1 MSKEVITANKPSPV
15 DRLKTV
21 LNTQSVQEQFKN
33 ALKEGAPLFVASVI
47 DLYNTDNKLQQCPP
61 AEVIVECLKAA
72 TLKLPINKNLGFAY
86 VIPYNKSVLVNGQW
100 VKEPHPQ
107 FQMGY
112 KGYIQLAMRTG
123 AYRSINNGIIY
134 EGMNVEENFL
144 TGEITITGQKKSN
157 DAIGYFAYM
166 EMLNG
171 FKKAL
176 YWSKEKIFAHAKR
189 YSKSYITK
197 NGQSYFDEKSAWA
210 TNFDEMAQKTLIRYL
225 ISHYGIMSVEMIGG
239 LTSDNADDKTPEQ
252 SVNDEINQNAN
263 RQGLDIEKEPIVD
276 AEYETIADKL
286 PDEQPPLADPGF

>member
-1 MSKEVITANKPSPV
+1 MSKEVVTANKPSPV

-112 KGYIQLAMRTG
+112 RGYIQLAMRTG

-134 EGMNVEENFL
+134 EGMSIEENFL
-144 TGEITITGQKKSN
+144 TGEITITGHKKS
-157 DAIGYFAYM
+157 DGAIGYFAYM

-171 FKKAL
+171 FKKAI
-176 YWSKEKIFAHAKR
+176 YWSKERVLTHAKR
-189 YSKSYITK
+189 YSKSYIAK
-197 NGQSYFDEKSAWA
+197 DEKFDEKSAWA

-225 ISHYGIMSVEMIGG
+225 ISHYGIMSVEMIGA
-239 LTSDNADDKTPEQ
+239 LTSDNADDKSPEQ
-252 SVNDEINQNAN
+252 AAAVEIAANAN
-263 RQGLDIEKEPIVD
+263 SEAIDIEKEQPIVD
-276 AEYETIADKL
+276 AEYEPIADKSQAV
-286 PDEQPPLADPGF
+286 EQPPADPGF